1 LLALAVVLAVAAPG
15 SAHAA
20 AVSFAKFAFQTGT
33 PFTFTNNGGTSATLG
48 SGTNTVTFS
57 FTDVNGNA
65 TQTFNATV
73 VFAGSTTAPA
83 GSSGSTLDQ
92 PLNGSPTTD
101 TIKFTDIDPGPN
113 NGKTL
118 LMVTYTGD
126 LLAQSGTQNASIQSS
141 SNINTLI
148 YSSDFIPSSFFNNPQ
163 NFTLALPSDG
173 SNNVSIGPG
182 GFLNSFT
189 SSFTTGQ
196 FFTSVVVP
204 EPASVVMFGTGIA
217 TTAALM
223 VLRGRKRLVKPA

>member
-1 LLALAVVLAVAAPG
+1 LLALAAVLAVAAPG
-15 SAHAA
+15 SVHAA
-20 AVSFAKFAFQTGT
+20 AVSFAKFAFETGT
-33 PFTFTNNGGTSATLG
+33 PFTFTNNTTSAALG
-48 SGTNTVTFS
+48 SGTNTVSFS

-73 VFAGSTTAPA
+73 AFAGTTNAPA
-83 GSSGSTLDQ
+83 GTVGPILDQ
-92 PLNGSPTTD
+92 PLNGATTD

-118 LMVTYTGD
+118 LAVTYTGD

-148 YSSDFIPSSFFNNPQ
+148 YSSDFIPNSFFNNPQ

-182 GFLNSFT
+182 GFLNSFV
-189 SSFTTGQ
+189 SSFATGQ

-204 EPASVVMFGTGIA
+204 EPASVVMFGTGMA
-217 TTAALM
+217 TTV
-223 VLRGRKRLVKPA
+223 VLLIVRGRKRLVKPA